1 MPRLRRQREAR
12 SPLSKPVIGSH
23 STWTGD
29 RFGST
34 FPTRNSR
41 VAAPS
46 GRADGDEDH
55 QRTGN
60 RPGEVG
66 GEGQPASAS
75 VARHQ
80 VVETRL
86 EIGDLAPRE
95 ASDLVRILVDA
106 DDVDA
111 EFRETGT
118 GDQPN
123 IAGSD
128 DGNADCLNTHPWHP
142 ILALGDLSIVCL

>member
-1 MPRLRRQREAR
+1 MGRWLSHKIISQQRDR
-12 SPLSKPVIGSH
+12 SQ
-23 STWTGD
+23 
-29 RFGST
+29 
-34 FPTRNSR
+34 SR
-41 VAAPS
+41 PAS
-46 GRADGDEDH
+46 SSDED
-55 QRTGN
+55 N

-80 VVETRL
+80 VVETQL
-86 EIGDLAPRE
+86 ENGDLTPRK

-128 DGNADCLNTHPWHP
+128 DGTR
-142 ILALGDLSIVCL
+142 IV